1 MNEMYKIIEGLCKE
15 RGVSITRMCKEA
27 GVARAPLTE
36 LKMERT
42 QKLSVENSE
51 KIAAYFGVSV
61 SYLLGSSSVSG
72 ADAIAQHDF
81 WTRYNN
87 LPFNER
93 FQIENLVDLS
103 AQHPD
108 KAPAVLEGAV
118 YGFAETKKAPSE
130 DGVMDSFTYAAHGYS
145 GRLTDADKAT
155 IVKMMETLAAA
166 NEEDNGQADGGL
178 SGSE

>member
-1 MNEMYKIIEGLCKE
+1 MNEMYKVIEALCAEK
-15 RGVSITRMCKEA
+15 GISITKMCKEA
-27 GVARAPLTE
+27 GVSRAPLTE
-36 LKMERT
+36 LKMGRT
-42 QKLSVENSE
+42 QSLSIENAE
-51 KIAAYFGVSV
+51 KIAAYFDVSV
-61 SYLLGSSSVSG
+61 SMLRGSSSVTG
-72 ADAIAQHDF
+72 ADALARQDF
-81 WTRYNN
+81 MLRFGK

-103 AQHPD
+103 AQHPE
-108 KAPAVLEGAV
+108 KAPAVLESAV

>member
-1 MNEMYKIIEGLCKE
+1 MSDLKAGRKKSIHMDTAEKIANYFDVPVGALLDEFHMAQG
-15 RGVSITRMCKEA
+15 
-27 GVARAPLTE
+27 
-36 LKMERT
+36 
-42 QKLSVENSE
+42 QKLSE
-51 KIAAYFGVSV
+51 Y
-61 SYLLGSSSVSG
+61 
-72 ADAIAQHDF
+72 DF
-81 WTRYNN
+81 MNRFNT

-93 FQIENLVDLS
+93 FQIENLIDLS

-130 DGVMDSFTYAAHGYS
+130 DGEMDSFTYAAHGYS